1 MAELCSSNKL
11 RVLIDSHSNKQN
23 IRFYVHSYQFWMCWI
38 MNSRAICVCV
48 VESAAEWN
56 ICLAGAA
63 GPAQSAPSRGYLAG
77 GLGPARTGLDFW
89 IECHSGTW
97 WYGHLDTFC
106 WLRLYSLYKSCMD
119 YNVYFIVICIEVEE
133 TYIITLNSHYTW
145 CNDKWLVNK
154 EINVRRKVQ
163 WSIALLSKI
172 PGRFSPPSQWLG
184 QFQVPHQSIPTRLEL
199 QLSSFVLSLMK
210 VYTWK
215 FEVSPSDETFGT
227 KGGFSFL
234 LYTSSQSMPAKQKT
248 IFLQFDH
255 FLFTFEPFVIFD
267 VISTVF

>member
-1 MAELCSSNKL
+1 MYIHINFECVGLWTAEPSVF
-11 RVLIDSHSNKQN
+11 VLLSQQLSEIFAWLAQLGQLSQHPAEATLQAGWD
-23 IRFYVHSYQFWMCWI
+23 RLV
-38 MNSRAICVCV
+38 RA
-48 VESAAEWN
+48 W
-56 ICLAGAA
+56 
-63 GPAQSAPSRGYLAG
+63 
-77 GLGPARTGLDFW
+77 TF
-89 IECHSGTW
+89 ECHSGTW
-97 WYGHLDTFC
+97 WYGHLDIFC